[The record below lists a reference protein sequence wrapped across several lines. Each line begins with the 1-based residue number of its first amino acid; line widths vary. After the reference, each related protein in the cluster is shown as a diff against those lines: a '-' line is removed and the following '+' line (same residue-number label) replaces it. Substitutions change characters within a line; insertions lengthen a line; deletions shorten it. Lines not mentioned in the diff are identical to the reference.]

1 MMKYLRLIF
10 LWSSCLVAV
19 LFWASANLTEAD
31 PTDDF
36 SFSLGNSVGTE
47 IYSLIPERRVSEI
60 LSNRLDLFPKSK
72 VPLLA
77 RHIITLCKKYRF
89 DPSFI
94 LALIEVE
101 SGFRVKAVSPVGAL
115 GLMQVMSPTAQF
127 VIQDLGFH
135 FSGHESFTGASGMS
149 GIRGVSLRQKVLTP
163 QILMEPFVNTAIGI
177 AYLAWLR
184 DYYRGYSP
192 YHILAAYN
200 VGPGRMNELLA
211 QKSFRP
217 TETKKYF
224 LNVRRGVSKIGY
236 YNPPVRKRSK
246 RKSQVPS
253 LPCTQRSPM
262 V

>member
-1 MMKYLRLIF
+1 MMKYFRLVF
-10 LWSSCLVAV
+10 FWSTLLVTG
-19 LFWASANLTEAD
+19 LFWTSAHLTEAD

-36 SFSLGNSVGTE
+36 SFTLGHSEGTE
-47 IYSLIPERRVSEI
+47 VYNLLPEHRVSEI
-60 LSNRLDLFPKSK
+60 LHSRLDLFPKSK
-72 VPLLA
+72 VPGLA
-77 RHIITLCKKYRF
+77 RHIISLCKKYRF

-127 VIQDLGFH
+127 VIEEVGFY
-135 FSGHESFTGASGMS
+135 FTGHENFIGSN
-149 GIRGVSLRQKVLTP
+149 LRQKTLTKDL
-163 QILMEPFVNTAIGI
+163 LMDPFINTAIGI

-192 YHILAAYN
+192 YHVFAAYN

-224 LNVRRGVSKIGY
+224 LNIRRGAAQIRY
-236 YNPPVRKRSK
+236 YNPPVPKHYKRKRK
-246 RKSQVPS
+246 TPTR
-253 LPCTQRSPM
+253 PCTQI
-262 V
+262 

>member
-1 MMKYLRLIF
+1 MIYPLVKYLRLISF
-10 LWSSCLVAV
+10 WSAILVAV

-36 SFSLGNSVGTE
+36 SFSLGSSVGTE
-47 IYSLIPERRVSEI
+47 VYGLIPERRVSEI
-60 LSNRLDLFPKSK
+60 LSNRLDLFPQSSI
-72 VPLLA
+72 PRLA
-77 RHIITLCKKYRF
+77 RHIISLCKKYRF

-94 LALIEVE
+94 LSLIEVE
-101 SGFRVKAVSPVGAL
+101 SGFKVKAVSPVGAL

-127 VIQDLGFH
+127 VIQDVGFH
-135 FSGHESFTGASGMS
+135 FSGHENF
-149 GIRGVSLRQKVLTP
+149 RGSSLRQKTLTP

-211 QKSFRP
+211 RKSFCP
-217 TETKKYF
+217 VETKKYF
-224 LNVRRGVSKIGY
+224 LTIRRGVSQIRY
-236 YNPPVRKRSK
+236 YNRPVRKRSK
-246 RKSQVPS
+246 RKRNGPS
-253 LPCTQRSPM
+253 RPCTQRSPM